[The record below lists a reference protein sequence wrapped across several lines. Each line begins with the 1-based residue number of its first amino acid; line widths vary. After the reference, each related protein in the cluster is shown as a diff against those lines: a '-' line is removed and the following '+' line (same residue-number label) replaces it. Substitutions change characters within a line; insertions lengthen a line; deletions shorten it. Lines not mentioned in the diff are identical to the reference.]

1 MCFRRVYCKGN
12 VTVSGP
18 TALRFVTLIF
28 IIIGQYAEPTPESTS
43 SKHLKAMTADAPWQ
57 GKVALVCRDQ
67 SDIAIIRDWFGDELL
82 GKFITFS
89 GSPDA
94 GPNYLL
100 SITLMRS
107 CIIVVDAS
115 AMKDELC
122 RRSAKTPYIDLLNN
136 IRGTVGKISVL
147 NLFHEGLSQ
156 RGISH

>member
-1 MCFRRVYCKGN
+1 VRFRRVYLTGN
-12 VTVSGP
+12 VTASDP

-28 IIIGQYAEPTPESTS
+28 IIIGQYAEPTPETTS
-43 SKHLKAMTADAPWQ
+43 NKLTEDAPWQ
-57 GKVALVCRDQ
+57 GNVALVCRDQ
-67 SDIAIIRDWFGDELL
+67 SDLAIIRDWFGDELL